1 MHAQSSV
8 TYVVIPAGLP
18 EAISFAEEQ
27 AEAQIMKWVTIM
39 PVGYHHVLGKV
50 TGAFCE
56 LRQSS
61 KVGGRR

>member
-8 TYVVIPAGLP
+8 TYVVTQAGLP
-18 EAISFAEEQ
+18 EAIDFAEKQ
-27 AEAQIMKWVTIM
+27 AEAQITKWVTIM

-61 KVGGRR
+61 KVSGRK